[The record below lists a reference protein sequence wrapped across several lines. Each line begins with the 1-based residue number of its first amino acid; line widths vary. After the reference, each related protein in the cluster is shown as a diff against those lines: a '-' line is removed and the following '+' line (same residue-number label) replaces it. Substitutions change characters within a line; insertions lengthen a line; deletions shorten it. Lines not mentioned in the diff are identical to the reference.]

1 MVFFF
6 FQIRLLVSVQ
16 IEYQDPRGNLTLFLI
31 QRYGLLESVDL
42 RYIF

>member
-6 FQIRLLVSVQ
+6 FQIRLLVSMQ
-16 IEYQDPRGNLTLFLI
+16 IEYQDPRENLTLFLI

-42 RYIF
+42 RSIF